1 MSSHHINNR
10 NRQRYSETAP
20 AYLSNTDYKNY
31 NGNNNNGHLYPAGKL
46 TSIALLV
53 GSASLVLAGCQS
65 TPASSSS
72 NLSSNSSA
80 SSTMMDFSV
89 ADAAQSQRQGQAFT
103 ASQNAQAV
111 RYEQLFDQEKYPNT
125 ENQAKSHL
133 LAAIRQHLA
142 TEHVAVATAN
152 YRSAPFIDPDSI
164 DVGSSSLL
172 RTIIET
178 YAYQPEGM
186 YDSSDDEAQA
196 EARAELAAVGVESNK
211 CNENEDDDAYEVCV
225 VEGINYDY
233 DDAKDS
239 IESDYPSDY
248 DKSRAE
254 AEAERKAIAAILAE
268 AGENEPASSDT
279 NSDNEYA
286 YDTAVYDSNDY
297 SSDDYSSD
305 DYDSYAEYSSSAE
318 GMLSGMSG
326 LSPKSMAAKYEAMQM
341 AKQQAKTETVN
352 RGSLPMSST
361 GMIGNIL
368 DMFHRT
374 PEQIAASNAYQY
386 EHLTFN
392 SVSQYRP
399 KQRQLQ
405 SVYSYDYA
413 TPTISSSIQIPLAFD
428 FNSSSVVVDPSAI
441 MPIVAL
447 VNPENT
453 PLPSQMTSHTVS
465 FGLPESITAQLPP
478 AVLYDA
484 VLNAI
489 QSSMAELAPEHFS
502 AVDISGDTFAKEVGA
517 TRAVKVYFGSQQSG
531 EMIGKTLKY
540 VTKSLQEY
548 VDANPDKY
556 PDGAALKT
564 ALAKAQLYNKGYQSA
579 DVGSLLQLIE
589 AIGPISFNQINYY
602 YLDSSDRLLAKQQ
615 RVNIGSDFMGSTTTM
630 LNQVRYDKASFN
642 RHALTPLLAESFGS
656 DATPPIDGN
665 AWIATQREK
674 KDRLQTAR
682 YARYDYQDSGVE
694 GAYSSDEYGRD
705 EYGNDNDNG
714 ANAVD
719 ESRVDDAQDDMNE
732 K

>member
-20 AYLSNTDYKNY
+20 AYLSNTDHKNY
-31 NGNNNNGHLYPAGKL
+31 NGKNDNSHLYLTSKL

-65 TPASSSS
+65 TPASSPSH
-72 NLSSNSSA
+72 LSSNSST

-103 ASQNAQAV
+103 ASQNAQAA
-111 RYEQLFDQEKYPNT
+111 RYEQLFDQEKYPST
-125 ENQAKSHL
+125 DNQAKSHL

-152 YRSAPFIDPDSI
+152 YRSAPFIDPDSV
-164 DVGSSSLL
+164 DAGSSSLL

-178 YAYQPEGM
+178 YAYQPEGA
-186 YDSSDDEAQA
+186 YSENDNEPYNDDY
-196 EARAELAAVGVESNK
+196 N
-211 CNENEDDDAYEVCV
+211 DH
-225 VEGINYDY
+225 

-254 AEAERKAIAAILAE
+254 AEAERRAIAAILAE
-268 AGENEPASSDT
+268 AGENEPTSNDA

-286 YDTAVYDSNDY
+286 YDTADYD
-297 SSDDYSSD
+297 SDDYSSD
-305 DYDSYAEYSSSAE
+305 DYDNYDEYSSGAE

-428 FNSSSVVVDPSAI
+428 FNNSSVVVDPSAI

-453 PLPSQMTSHTVS
+453 PLPAQMTSHTVS

-502 AVDISGDTFAKEVGA
+502 AVDISGDAFAKEVGA

-564 ALAKAQLYNKGYQSA
+564 ALAKVQLYNKGYQSA

-642 RHALTPLLAESFGS
+642 RHALTPLLDESFGS
-656 DATPPIDGN
+656 DAMPPIDGN
-665 AWIATQREK
+665 AWIAKQRDK

-694 GAYSSDEYGRD
+694 GAYSSNEYGTD

-714 ANAVD
+714 ADAVD
-719 ESRVDDAQDDMNE
+719 ESRVDDAPDDMNE